1 MLLSISGVWVL
12 EFELTYY
19 INLQEEIFDI
29 LNSLM
34 TPLLGRIFASLG
46 EETTGTDDALEL
58 ADLRKEY
65 ISFLLCVLNNDLG
78 NVLVSEGGSHS
89 SQTITHSVADNL

>member
-1 MLLSISGVWVL
+1 M
-12 EFELTYY
+12 TYY
-19 INLQEEIFDI
+19 NNLQEEIFDI

-65 ISFLLCVLNNDLG
+65 LSFLLCVLNNDLG
-78 NVLVSEGGSHS
+78 NVLISEGKLH
-89 SQTITHSVADNL
+89 